1 MHSVRF
7 QIMSQGFWTVT
18 VGLLG
23 VLPAHAA
30 APVFAAV
37 AGPGSS
43 NLALCGMFALA
54 GAAVRKFFKN

>member
-1 MHSVRF
+1 
-7 QIMSQGFWTVT
+7 MSQGFWTVT

>member
-1 MHSVRF
+1 
-7 QIMSQGFWTVT
+7 MSKGFLTVM

-30 APVFAAV
+30 APLATLV
-37 AGPGSS
+37 AGPVSS
-43 NLALCGMFALA
+43 NLAICGMLALA